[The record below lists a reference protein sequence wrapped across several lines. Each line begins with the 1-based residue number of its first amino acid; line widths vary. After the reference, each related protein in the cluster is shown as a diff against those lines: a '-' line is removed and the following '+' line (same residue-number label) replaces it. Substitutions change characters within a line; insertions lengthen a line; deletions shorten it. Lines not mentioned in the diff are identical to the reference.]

1 VGEKNQIDGEE
12 DINDSIYAVPQ
23 LPNEPKV
30 KVRLLGDRKIYL
42 KSGIIYSW
50 RFKDY
55 ADE

>member
-23 LPNEPKV
+23 LPNELKV